1 MRVLAIAAELRRAV
15 AEFVGT
21 GLLVG
26 IGTGAIVGGSRLGGL
41 PILSL
46 AVAWFLAVWLPMAL
60 FLRISGAHL
69 NPAVTFALAGSGRF
83 PWRLAPGFWIAQ
95 CSGALA
101 GSAIVLGWLG
111 DGHHLGA
118 TVPTGVPLPLAAAGE
133 AAFTALLVA
142 TVFYLSD
149 LGEGRARWRT
159 YLPPI
164 AVGLSTYVIGP
175 WTGSSL
181 NPARTLAPA
190 LLSQTYTDLALY
202 LLVVPAAAGLVAL
215 AWAAPTGSWVDR
227 RTIGKPGST
236 DARSGAGPS
245 DGSGEVGPD
254 GFEPSTNRL

>member
-1 MRVLAIAAELRRAV
+1 MRAIAADLRRSV

-21 GLLVG
+21 ALLVG

-41 PILSL
+41 PILAL
-46 AVAWFLAVWLPMAL
+46 AVAWFLAVWVPMTL

-69 NPAVTFALAGSGRF
+69 NPAVTFALAVSGRF

-95 CSGALA
+95 FSGAMT
-101 GSAIVLGWLG
+101 GSGIVLGLLG
-111 DGHHLGA
+111 GGDHLGA
-118 TVPTGVPLPLAAAGE
+118 TVPTGVPLSLAAAGE
-133 AAFTALLVA
+133 AAFTALLAA

-149 LGEGRARWRT
+149 LGEGRGRWRT
-159 YLPPI
+159 FLPPV

-181 NPARTLAPA
+181 NPARSVAPA
-190 LLSQTYTDLALY
+190 LLSQTYTDLGLY

-215 AWAAPTGSWVDR
+215 VWAAPMGSQVGRRPFGRTGS
-227 RTIGKPGST
+227 TK
-236 DARSGAGPS
+236 ARSGASLGNL
-245 DGSGEVGPD
+245 SGEVGPD